1 MVLPDSNGITRVPPY
16 SGATRETGVFR
27 LQGYHLLWPAFPD
40 RFDYIP
46 VFLLSGATAMTPVWT
61 YNPERATPAGLHA
74 LGLGCSAF
82 ARHYL
87 RSLY

>member
-1 MVLPDSNGITRVPPY
+1 MSP
-16 SGATRETGVFR
+16 E
-27 LQGYHLLWPAFPD
+27 
-40 RFDYIP
+40 
-46 VFLLSGATAMTPVWT
+46 WT

-87 RSLY
+87 RSLYLIYFPEGTEMFHFPSFTTKGLCIQPEVSRS